1 MSNIT
6 THILDTAK
14 GKPARE
20 VPVKLERLTPT
31 GLYELVGQG
40 HTDDDGRCR
49 TLVPKDR
56 SVTEGVYRI
65 TFDTAAYAR
74 NGGGEGF
81 FPEVSITFDVRDAQQ
96 HYHVPLLLSPFGYS
110 TYRGS

>member
-6 THILDTAK
+6 THVLDTAK
-14 GKPARE
+14 GKPARQ
-20 VPVKLERLTPT
+20 VPVKLERLTPA

-49 TLVPKDR
+49 TLVPKDM

-65 TFDTAAYAR
+65 TFDTGVYAR
-74 NGGGEGF
+74 DAGGDGF
-81 FPEVSITFDVRDAQQ
+81 FPEVAITFDVRDAQQ

>member
-6 THILDTAK
+6 THVLDTAR
-14 GKPARE
+14 GKPARQ
-20 VPVKLERLTPT
+20 VPIKLERLTPA
-31 GLYELVGQG
+31 GLFELVGEG
-40 HTDDDGRCR
+40 RTDDDGRCR

-56 SVTEGVYRI
+56 AITEGVYRL
-65 TFDTAAYAR
+65 TFDTGFYAR
-74 NGGGEGF
+74 DSGDEGF
-81 FPEVSITFDVRDAQQ
+81 FPEVVITFDVRDAQQ

>member
-6 THILDTAK
+6 THVLDTAR
-14 GKPARE
+14 GKPAGQ
-20 VPVKLERLTPT
+20 VPVKLERLTPA
-31 GLYELVGQG
+31 GLYELVGEG
-40 HTDDDGRCR
+40 RTDDDGRCR

-56 SVTEGVYRI
+56 AIVEGVYRLI
-65 TFDTAAYAR
+65 FDTRSYAR
-74 NGGGEGF
+74 DAGTEGF
-81 FPEVSITFDVRDAQQ
+81 FPEVVLTFDVRDAQQ